1 MYRFDVGK
9 RPDLHGKT
17 RAFYEVNVKQ
27 GEKIL
32 ASEREWHLIFPTS
45 NNINPESNINVI
57 RILQMIASTI
67 REVLKEL

>member
-1 MYRFDVGK
+1 MYRFGVGK
-9 RPDLHGKT
+9 RPDSHRKT

-45 NNINPESNINVI
+45 NNINPELNINVI
-57 RILQMIASTI
+57 RIIQMIASTI

>member
-1 MYRFDVGK
+1 MYRFGVGK
-9 RPDLHGKT
+9 RPDSHGKT

-45 NNINPESNINVI
+45 NNINPELNINVI
-57 RILQMIASTI
+57 SIIQMIASTI

>member
-9 RPDLHGKT
+9 KPDLHGKT

-32 ASEREWHLIFPTS
+32 ASEREWHLISPTS
-45 NNINPESNINVI
+45 NSIPPESNINGI
-57 RILQMIASTI
+57 RILQMIASTM
-67 REVLKEL
+67 REELKEL

>member
-9 RPDLHGKT
+9 RPDLHGET

-32 ASEREWHLIFPTS
+32 ASEFGVLFPLPVTVS
-45 NNINPESNINVI
+45 PLNQT
-57 RILQMIASTI
+57 LM
-67 REVLKEL
+67 

>member
-9 RPDLHGKT
+9 RPDSHGET

-32 ASEREWHLIFPTS
+32 ASEFGILFPLTVTVS
-45 NNINPESNINVI
+45 PLNQTLMWQEYYKWLPVP
-57 RILQMIASTI
+57 
-67 REVLKEL
+67 